1 MANKVKHMGMPHT
14 SIDTNAKSQTRAYYM
29 SAGGQKRWLG
39 PWRDCIEDARHDQS
53 AWTAKHNGETPAPE
67 QDKATA
73 RPLGVDI
80 EAVVEPDK
88 TRKLLMVLGDG
99 RRREIGR
106 VPLTV
111 ENYNDGDALLH
122 LIVRAVNSHDA
133 LVRSCRA
140 MLALADRYYARL
152 PDDGPEQ
159 DAIRPQIEA
168 ATALLVRSGWAMLAL
183 AKVEQP

>member
-53 AWTAKHNGETPAPE
+53 AWTAKHNG
-67 QDKATA
+67 
-73 RPLGVDI
+73 
-80 EAVVEPDK
+80 
-88 TRKLLMVLGDG
+88 KLLMVLGDG

-168 ATALLVRSGWAMLAL
+168 ATALLVRSCRAMLAL